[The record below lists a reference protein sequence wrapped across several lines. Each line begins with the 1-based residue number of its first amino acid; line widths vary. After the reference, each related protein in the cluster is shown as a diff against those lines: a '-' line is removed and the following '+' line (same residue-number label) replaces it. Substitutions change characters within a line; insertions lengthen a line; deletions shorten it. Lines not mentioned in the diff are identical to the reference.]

1 MTSGRER
8 AYEFLKDAVL
18 TDPRLQGQFVS
29 EQEIADRVG
38 VSRTPVREALLL
50 LAAEDLVRLVPKRGA
65 YVAPVTGRE
74 VTELMELRGVLERYA
89 AERVLVTGSAPLSEM
104 RHAVEMQR
112 TLLDA
117 ADVRSFAEW
126 DQRFHTALVAGTGNS
141 LLAQVYE
148 GLRAR
153 QVRCAAAALYR
164 TVERREEALAGH
176 EAILSAL
183 AEGDA
188 VLAGAAITTHLEAG
202 LRVLLVT

>member
-8 AYEFLKDAVL
+8 AYEFLRDTVL
-18 TDPRLQGQFVS
+18 TDPQLQGQFVS

-74 VTELMELRGVLERYA
+74 VSELMELRGVVERYA
-89 AERVLVTGSAPLSEM
+89 AERVLAAGNPPLPEM

-112 TLLDA
+112 TLRAA
-117 ADVRSFAEW
+117 ADLRAFAEW
-126 DQRFHTALVAGTGNS
+126 DQRFHTALVAATGNR
-141 LLAQVYE
+141 LLTQIYE

-153 QVRCAAAALYR
+153 QVRCAMAALYD
-164 TVERREEALAGH
+164 TTERREEVLAGH
-176 EAILSAL
+176 EAILAAL
-183 AEGDA
+183 VAGDA
-188 VLAGAAITTHLEAG
+188 ASAGEAITAHLRAA
-202 LRVLLVT
+202 LKVLLVG